1 MICIAAASAM
11 LTSPIRDDRAPSF
24 RRVPPQAAQALNFT
38 ARSTNARTCGCSASR
53 SFCSIDLVILGTS
66 PS

>member
-11 LTSPIRDDRAPSF
+11 LAPAIFVDRAPPL
-24 RRVPPQAAQALNFT
+24 RRVPSHAAHGMNFT
-38 ARSTNARTCGCSASR
+38 ARSTNARTCGCTASR
-53 SFCSIDLVILGTS
+53 SFCSIDLATLGTR